1 MLRRSKSLLFEDL
14 GVLLLEFSNLLLSFP
29 LLTLQTAAHQ
39 NATQGKQQYAAEDH
53 DQAEVDQGFL
63 AGLPEDE
70 WQLVVITL
78 FLMLIIKVRVHVF
91 DNLLVVLAV
100 ASIGSAEF

>member
-14 GVLLLEFSNLLLSFP
+14 GVLLLELRNLLLSFS

-39 NATQGKQQYAAEDH
+39 NATQSKQQYAAEDH
-53 DQAEVDQGFL
+53 DQTEVDQGFL

-100 ASIGSAEF
+100 TSVGSAEF